1 MEDNLSPLV
10 DVDHHGEGHQAEA
23 QRDVDLAIHVGGR
36 NDDRGG
42 ARVFGGFG
50 AVDHILD
57 TDSICSICRVCIS
70 KGMKELKE
78 NRLDC
83 RRKTKE
89 RKWSV
94 RRMRGE

>member
-1 MEDNLSPLV
+1 MEDTLYPLV

-42 ARVFGGFG
+42 ARVFGGFR
-50 AVDHILD
+50 AVDHILY
-57 TDSICSICRVCIS
+57 TDSICLYSVVYIERIEGVE
-70 KGMKELKE
+70 GAQ
-78 NRLDC
+78 LDC
-83 RRKTKE
+83 RRKKKKE

-94 RRMRGE
+94 RRIRG